1 MLCKSK
7 LWSATPSTP
16 TSLLNPLCK
25 FFHQT
30 KRSIKSTS
38 AQQSKAHLVEHSSR
52 QHCSDQSYSYLFSRL
67 KSPFDLLEAKRLHAV
82 LIVSGVFDPETN
94 DGLFGS
100 QLVNVYVRF
109 GRLDDALDVFEEMP
123 KKSNVAYNA
132 ILRGLVGAERFSEA
146 IHFFRWMLRE
156 ECIPD
161 NFTYPIVLK
170 ACSGLHDLE
179 AGQNVCDLIKFNE
192 AKFDAKRNVYV
203 ECAMIDMFAKCG
215 SLAEARDV
223 FEEMPRKDLASWSA
237 MIGGAV
243 RNGYSL
249 EALRLL
255 KRMRQEGLR
264 PDSVT
269 VASILPACGVLE
281 DAHMGMTLQGFA
293 VRSGFES
300 DIYVSNALLDMYGKC
315 RLTNE
320 AHAVFCRIVNKDAV
334 SWSALIAG
342 YSQNGEYCQ
351 SVELYL
357 DMNNVGIKTNV
368 IVASSV
374 LPGLGKLKLLKHGKE
389 MHGYI
394 LKQGFES
401 DGVTGS
407 ALIDM
412 YMNCGTKRAAENIL
426 YTMSFRDIVLFNS
439 MIVGYSINSDSDSAL
454 SVFQKIWKFDLTPN
468 AVTILSVLPVC
479 TEIGNVTHGKE
490 IHGYTIRTS
499 IGEVVSVENSLI
511 EMYCKCGHL
520 ELGIKVFNR
529 VMEKNIVTYNT
540 IICAHATH
548 GLGEQALSFF
558 EEMKG
563 LRMRPN
569 KITFI
574 GLLSACSHAGLVEKG
589 WCIYDAMRSKHKI
602 MPEREHYS
610 CMVDLLGRA
619 GQLNRAFN
627 FIKEMPV
634 EPDISV
640 WGSLLSACRAHDNVV
655 LASIVGRKIIDENLT
670 DPGHHVLLHNIYA
683 SSQRWRDAS
692 IVRAAIK
699 EKGLSKTP
707 GRSWIQIGFRI
718 HTFHARG
725 QIHPESD
732 NIYRV
737 LDLLLLEMKE
747 KGSAPDQGS
756 SSGDLMEISG

>member
-1 MLCKSK
+1 
-7 LWSATPSTP
+7 
-16 TSLLNPLCK
+16 
-25 FFHQT
+25 
-30 KRSIKSTS
+30 
-38 AQQSKAHLVEHSSR
+38 
-52 QHCSDQSYSYLFSRL
+52 
-67 KSPFDLLEAKRLHAV
+67 
-82 LIVSGVFDPETN
+82 TN

-132 ILRGLVGAERFSEA
+132 ILRGLVSAERFSEA
-146 IHFFRWMLRE
+146 IGFFRWMLRE
-156 ECIPD
+156 DIIPD

-170 ACSGLHDLE
+170 ACSRSNDLE

-192 AKFDAKRNVYV
+192 TKFNAKRNAYV

-215 SLAEARDV
+215 SLAEARNV
-223 FEEMPRKDLASWSA
+223 FEDMPRKDLPSWSA

-243 RNGYSL
+243 HDGDSL
-249 EALRLL
+249 GALRLL
-255 KRMRQEGLR
+255 KRMGQEGLK

-269 VASILPACGVLE
+269 VASILPACGKLE
-281 DAHMGMTLQGFA
+281 DAHMGMALQGFA
-293 VRSGFES
+293 LRSGFES
-300 DIYVSNALLDMYGKC
+300 DIYVSNALIDMYGKC
-315 RLTNE
+315 GLVNKARE
-320 AHAVFCRIVNKDAV
+320 VFCNIVNKDAV

-342 YSQNGEYCQ
+342 YSQNGEYRW
-351 SVELYL
+351 SLELYL
-357 DMNNVGIKTNV
+357 EMSNAGIKTNV
-368 IVASSV
+368 VVASSV

-389 MHGYI
+389 MHGYT

-401 DGVTGS
+401 DGVIGS

-426 YTMSFRDIVLFNS
+426 YTSSFREIVMFNS
-439 MIVGYSINSDSDSAL
+439 MIVGCSITSDSDSAL
-454 SVFQKIWKFDLTPN
+454 GVFRNIWKFDLTPN
-468 AVTILSVLPVC
+468 AVTILSILPVC
-479 TEIGNVTHGKE
+479 TETGDVAHGQE
-490 IHGYTIRTS
+490 IHGYTIRTR

-520 ELGIKVFNR
+520 ELGIKVFNGM
-529 VMEKNIVTYNT
+529 MEKNIVTYNT

-558 EEMKG
+558 EEMKE

-569 KITFI
+569 KVTFI

-589 WCIYDAMRSKHKI
+589 WRLYDAMRSEYKI

-610 CMVDLLGRA
+610 CMADLLGRA
-619 GQLNRAFN
+619 GQLDCAFN

-640 WGSLLSACRAHDNVV
+640 WGSLLSACRAHNNVV
-655 LASIVGRKIIDENLT
+655 LASFVGRKIIDENLT
-670 DPGHHVLLHNIYA
+670 DSGHHVLLYNIYA
-683 SSQRWRDAS
+683 SCQRWWDAS
-692 IVRAAIK
+692 IVRAVIK

-707 GRSWIQIGFRI
+707 GRSWIQIGFGI
-718 HTFHARG
+718 HIFHARG

-732 NIYRV
+732 NIYQV
-737 LDLLLLEMKE
+737 LDLLLLEMTE
-747 KGSAPDQGS
+747 KGYAPDQGS
-756 SSGDLMEISG
+756 SSEDLMEKSG